1 MTVIDLAGDVNLSC
15 CVYRKYSEYLS
26 DDAYSVNHDV
36 NNFFTPLELDVD
48 YSLVKESYSSTVKF
62 EFESVDISE
71 ILDLDVSLSGDKT
84 IELSALL

>member
-36 NNFFTPLELDVD
+36 KKTSSHRL
-48 YSLVKESYSSTVKF
+48 SLMLIT
-62 EFESVDISE
+62 
-71 ILDLDVSLSGDKT
+71 
-84 IELSALL
+84 AW